1 MSKQSAI
8 IEILNR
14 YCDLLVSTGTE
25 TVTHTGK
32 VIWTGLVKQMEYVRV
47 CEQIQ
52 RLRAEASGWQPIETA
67 PKDGTWFLATADGF
81 VDFCA
86 WHKTPHVPLYGFHFH
101 SCDPEDAEE
110 CHPTHWMPLPAP
122 PATDALPEDVL

>member
-1 MSKQSAI
+1 MKSAI
-8 IEILNR
+8 IEAAEYIEGHAR
-14 YCDLLVSTGTE
+14 YLREFFGP
-25 TVTHTGK
+25 
-32 VIWTGLVKQMEYVRV
+32 
-47 CEQIQ
+47 CELGYEAERIAQ

-67 PKDGTWFLATADGF
+67 PKDGTWFLATEDGE
-81 VDFCA
+81 VDLCA

-122 PATDALPEDVL
+122 PAVKESLTAEKSSVIRAPQRGGR